1 MPEHHS
7 LFAALTIVVL
17 AALVAALLFVAA
29 IVVWLAGIMG
39 SVFYPCLIV
48 GVVFAII
55 ATIIYKVSLR
65 QTIRQTEEHL
75 GVIYDVAKIVN
86 SALQRLFAIADLFM
100 GNRNGRE

>member
-1 MPEHHS
+1 MRENQS
-7 LFAALTIVVL
+7 FFATLIIVAL
-17 AALVAALLFVAA
+17 AASAAALLLVVAL
-29 IVVWLAGIMG
+29 VVWLAELMG
-39 SVFYPCLIV
+39 SIVYPCLIL
-48 GVVFAII
+48 GVLLAAL

-65 QTIRQTEEHL
+65 QTMRQTEEHL

>member
-39 SVFYPCLIV
+39 SIFYPCLIV
-48 GVVFAII
+48 GLVFAII

-65 QTIRQTEEHL
+65 QTIRRTEEHL
-75 GVIYDVAKIVN
+75 GVVYDVAKMVN
-86 SALQRLFAIADLFM
+86 STLHRLFSFVDSLLSI
-100 GNRNGRE
+100 REK